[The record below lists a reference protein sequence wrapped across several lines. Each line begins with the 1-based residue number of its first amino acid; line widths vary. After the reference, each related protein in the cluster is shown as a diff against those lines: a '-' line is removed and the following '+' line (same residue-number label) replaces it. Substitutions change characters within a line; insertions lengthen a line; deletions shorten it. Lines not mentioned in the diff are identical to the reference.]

1 MCDDRSVALTL
12 LTRSQFSHPL
22 ASHPPVCLRS
32 PSMLKRHSSNVS
44 PARKQRATPNHFR
57 LTRSARPDSPLHYAA
72 FSFSFMMDFYL
83 RTSRTEPSAV
93 RSPCGPGLVGPVP
106 ALSSA
111 SGRSRDGRARPSVEV
126 AGDFRRQPSRP
137 SRVSRA
143 PGPRATAFSRP
154 INASQEPS
162 ERIHR
167 QAIDASC
174 ATIRARDR

>member
-1 MCDDRSVALTL
+1 M
-12 LTRSQFSHPL
+12 
-22 ASHPPVCLRS
+22 
-32 PSMLKRHSSNVS
+32 S
-44 PARKQRATPNHFR
+44 PARKQRATPDHFR

-93 RSPCGPGLVGPVP
+93 RDLRAALGSCPVP

-154 INASQEPS
+154 INQRISRTVRAHTSPS
-162 ERIHR
+162 HRRIVRHYTCAR
-167 QAIDASC
+167 PMTQRYTRSHVSC
-174 ATIRARDR
+174 YAYGNTRSHSPTLPLTVNQR